1 MFTTVPPKG
10 PRHFHSAGLH
20 PNQERFAYLGVS
32 YPRVS
37 GEGPTVSNPLRK
49 PVTNAQNDTSQDPRL
64 LYDRKGAA
72 HMLSLPI
79 RSIDY
84 FMAAGVFKTRRV
96 GRKVL
101 IAYAELVKFAAR
113 DHCERR
119 DQLEAQAAEA
129 DDPTTR
135 HAA

>member
-1 MFTTVPPKG
+1 
-10 PRHFHSAGLH
+10 
-20 PNQERFAYLGVS
+20 
-32 YPRVS
+32 
-37 GEGPTVSNPLRK
+37 
-49 PVTNAQNDTSQDPRL
+49 
-64 LYDRKGAA
+64 
-72 HMLSLPI
+72 MLSLPI